1 MGDIN
6 VFTGPMKSGKSQRM
20 FNELHRQE
28 IAGKDILIFKP
39 QLDDRVGKQY
49 ISTRAGEKIEAIN
62 IKNIEDIANY
72 NSDVYFIDEFQFLQ
86 GDVSIIEKLAQKGK
100 KFFISGLNLTSEKK
114 PFGKMG
120 ELMCFA
126 DNVQLLT
133 SVCEICKC
141 DNAIFSY
148 YTGEKD
154 TDIVVGDK
162 EYIPVCR
169 TCYNKLTQKEEELCQ
184 K

>member
-6 VFTGPMKSGKSQRM
+6 VFVGPMKSGKSQRM

-28 IAGKDILIFKP
+28 IAGKDVLIFKP
-39 QLDDRVGKQY
+39 QIDNRAGNDYVA
-49 ISTRAGEKIEAIN
+49 TRSGEKIKAISIN
-62 IKNIEDIANY
+62 NIEDLENY
-72 NSDVYFIDEFQFLQ
+72 NADVYFIDEFQFLK
-86 GDVSIIEKLAQKGK
+86 GDVGTIESLAQKGK

-120 ELMCFA
+120 DLMCIA
-126 DNVQLLT
+126 DSVQLLT
-133 SVCEICKC
+133 SVCEICKS

-148 YTGEKD
+148 FKGEKN
-154 TDIVVGDK
+154 TDIQVGDS

-169 TCYNKLTQKEEELCQ
+169 NCYNKLKNNL
-184 K
+184 

>member
-20 FNELHRQE
+20 FSELHRQE
-28 IAGKDILIFKP
+28 IAGKNICIFKP
-39 QLDDRVGKQY
+39 NIDNRDGEEYV
-49 ISTRAGEKIEAIN
+49 STRAGERIKAIN
-62 IKNIEDIANY
+62 ISNIEELENY
-72 NSDVYFIDEFQFLQ
+72 DTDVYFIDEFQFLQ
-86 GDVSIIEKLAQKGK
+86 GDVGAIEKLAQKGK

-120 ELMCFA
+120 ELMCLA

-133 SVCEICKC
+133 SVCEVCKC

-148 YTGEKD
+148 FKGKKD
-154 TDIVVGDK
+154 CDVQVGDA
-162 EYIPVCR
+162 EYVPVCR
-169 TCYNKLTQKEEELCQ
+169 SCYNKLSKEEANLCQ

>member
-6 VFTGPMKSGKSQRM
+6 VFVGPMKSGKSQRM

-28 IAGKDILIFKP
+28 IAGKDVLIFKP
-39 QLDDRVGKQY
+39 QIDNRAGNDYVA
-49 ISTRAGEKIEAIN
+49 TRSGEKIKAISIN
-62 IKNIEDIANY
+62 NIEDLENY
-72 NSDVYFIDEFQFLQ
+72 NADVYFIDEFQFLN
-86 GDVSIIEKLAQKGK
+86 GDVGTIESLAQKGK

-120 ELMCFA
+120 DLMCIA
-126 DNVQLLT
+126 DSVQLLT
-133 SVCEICKC
+133 SVCEICKS

-148 YTGEKD
+148 FKGEKN
-154 TDIVVGDK
+154 TDIQVGDS

-169 TCYNKLTQKEEELCQ
+169 NCYNKLKNNL
-184 K
+184 

>member
-6 VFTGPMKSGKSQRM
+6 VFVGPMKSGKTQRM

-28 IAGKDILIFKP
+28 IAGRDFLIFKP
-39 QLDDRVGKQY
+39 QLDNRAGEQY
-49 ISTRAGEKIEAIN
+49 ISTRAGEKIKAIN
-62 IKNIEDIANY
+62 INNIEELENY
-72 NSDVYFIDEFQFLQ
+72 NSDVYFIDEFQFLK
-86 GDVSIIEKLAQKGK
+86 GDVSSIERLAQQGK
-100 KFFISGLNLTSEKK
+100 KFYISGLNLTAEKK
-114 PFGKMG
+114 PFGKIG
-120 ELMCFA
+120 DLMCIA
-126 DNVQLLT
+126 DNVELLT

-148 YTGEKD
+148 YKGLKN
-154 TDIVVGDK
+154 TDIQIGDS

-169 TCYNKLTQKEEELCQ
+169 KCYNALKKEEE

>member
-6 VFTGPMKSGKSQRM
+6 VFVGPMKSGKSQRM

-39 QLDDRVGKQY
+39 QLDNRAGNDYVA
-49 ISTRAGEKIEAIN
+49 TRAGEKIKAISIN
-62 IKNIEDIANY
+62 NIEDLEEY
-72 NSDVYFIDEFQFLQ
+72 NADVYFIDEFQFLN
-86 GDVSIIEKLAQKGK
+86 GNVGVIEKLAQNGK

-120 ELMCFA
+120 DLMCFA

-133 SVCEICKC
+133 SVCEICKS

-148 YTGEKD
+148 YKGQKN
-154 TDIVVGDK
+154 TDIQVGDS

-169 TCYNKLTQKEEELCQ
+169 NCYNKLKGNS
-184 K
+184 

>member
-20 FNELHRQE
+20 FSELHRQE
-28 IAGKDILIFKP
+28 IAGKNILIFKP
-39 QLDDRVGKQY
+39 NIDNRAGNQY
-49 ISTRAGEKIEAIN
+49 ISTRAGERVEAIN
-62 IKNIEDIANY
+62 ISNIEEIANY
-72 NSDVYFIDEFQFLQ
+72 NPDVYFIDEFQFLQ
-86 GDVSIIEKLAQKGK
+86 GDVSIIEKLAQAGK

-120 ELMCFA
+120 DLMCFA
-126 DNVQLLT
+126 DEVHMLT

-148 YTGEKD
+148 YKGNKK
-154 TDIVVGDK
+154 TDIQVGDL

-169 TCYNKLTQKEEELCQ
+169 KCYNKLKKEEEQLCQ

>member
-6 VFTGPMKSGKSQRM
+6 VFVGPMKSGKSQRM
-20 FNELHRQE
+20 SNELHRQE

-39 QLDDRVGKQY
+39 QLDNRAGDNF
-49 ISTRAGEKIEAIN
+49 ISSRNGEKINAIN
-62 IKNIEDIANY
+62 INTIEEIENY
-72 NSDVYFIDEFQFLQ
+72 NSDVYFIDEFQFLK
-86 GDVSIIEKLAQKGK
+86 GDVSSIEKLAQQGK
-100 KFFISGLNLTSEKK
+100 KFYISGLNLTSEKK
-114 PFGKMG
+114 TFGKIG
-120 ELMCFA
+120 DLMCIA
-126 DNVQLLT
+126 DNVELLT

-148 YTGEKD
+148 YKGNKK
-154 TDIVVGDK
+154 TDIKVGDL

-169 TCYNKLTQKEEELCQ
+169 KCYNELKKEEE

>member
-6 VFTGPMKSGKSQRM
+6 VFVGPMKSGKSQRM
-20 FNELHRQE
+20 FSELHRQE
-28 IAGKDILIFKP
+28 IAGKNTLIFKSCI
-39 QLDDRVGKQY
+39 DTRVGKQY
-49 ISTRAGEKIEAIN
+49 ISTRAGEKLRAIN
-62 IKNIEDIANY
+62 ISNIEELENY
-72 NSDVYFIDEFQFLQ
+72 NADVYFIDEFQFLK
-86 GDVSIIEKLAQKGK
+86 GDVSTIEKLAQNGK
-100 KFFISGLNLTSEKK
+100 KFYISGLNLTSEKK

-126 DNVQLLT
+126 DNVQYLT

-148 YTGEKD
+148 YNGKKD

-169 TCYNKLTQKEEELCQ
+169 ACYNKLQQRNLCGIH
-184 K
+184 

>member
-6 VFTGPMKSGKSQRM
+6 VFVGPMKSGKSQRM

-28 IAGKDILIFKP
+28 IAGKEILIFKP
-39 QLDDRVGKQY
+39 QLDNRAGDHY
-49 ISTRAGEKIEAIN
+49 ISTRAGEKIKAIN
-62 IKNIEDIANY
+62 INKIEEIANY

-86 GDVSIIEKLAQKGK
+86 GDVSTIEQLAQNGK
-100 KFFISGLNLTSEKK
+100 KFYISGLNLTSEKK

-120 ELMCFA
+120 DLMCIA

-133 SVCEICKC
+133 SVCEKCKC

-148 YTGEKD
+148 YKGTKN
-154 TDIVVGDK
+154 TDIQVGDS
-162 EYIPVCR
+162 EYLPVCR
-169 TCYNKLTQKEEELCQ
+169 KCYNELKKEEA
-184 K
+184 